1 VAPSDR
7 AFRLEGGYGGH
18 NKGGEEA
25 EGARRGAEG
34 LRCLVRPPRRGGF
47 DLPSFFPSVE
57 PIEPMS
63 LSRAIHPGT
72 CSN

>member
-1 VAPSDR
+1 MAPSDR

-47 DLPSFFPSVE
+47 DLPSFF
-57 PIEPMS
+57 
-63 LSRAIHPGT
+63 RQ
-72 CSN
+72 